1 MVPKQGNFSM
11 SIFDTT
17 ADTEAVASSN
27 KLHSI
32 SDTAL
37 IDERAARRRAVRA
50 LPLRRAAMA
59 ALVVATTVGLIF
71 WMGRLLGADG
81 VNVWDIALLVCFAG
95 TLPWVVIGLWNSVI
109 GAVLLRFDPEWR
121 RNVVPIR
128 GLKDTSSPIRGRTAI
143 IMPIYNEQPD
153 RVVRH
158 LAAVEASVRETGQ
171 DSGIEYFLLSD
182 TQDPEIYDQE
192 VMHFELWRARLA
204 NPSRV
209 HYRRRSDNR
218 RQKVGNIED
227 FCARWGDGFKYML
240 VLDADSVM
248 SGDKVLQMI
257 RVMEA
262 NPKLGI
268 FQSLV
273 VGMPST
279 SGFGRIFQFGMRH
292 GMRAYTTGSAW
303 WQGDAG
309 PYWGHNAILRLK
321 PFREHCVLPR
331 LTGEG
336 PLGGE
341 ILSHDQVEAALM
353 RSAGYQVRV
362 DPMEGGSYE
371 ENPPTVLDFIKRDL
385 RWCQG
390 NMQYLGLLHWS
401 CWKPMGRL
409 QLVLAILMYL
419 SAPLWLGFVL
429 LSITRIVV
437 TSLAPGLELA
447 IAPAVV
453 ERVGQFEGIALFATM
468 MTIVFA
474 PKIFGMIEAL
484 VSAPKRHDYGGGWRL
499 LLSGALE
506 IVFGTL
512 LAPIMAVAQTVFI
525 AGLFLGRKLTWAG
538 QVRDVRRVSLGE
550 AMRGL
555 WPQTLIGVSMVAALA
570 VFAPGALPWAG
581 PMVIAL
587 GLAIPFAVLSAHPA
601 FGRFSQR
608 IRLCMTPEEVHP
620 SPIIQAAMSSP
631 AGPRP
636 PLSDLSVIAPARGEV
651 GETLAA

>member
-50 LPLRRAAMA
+50 LPLRRVAMA
-59 ALVVATTVGLIF
+59 ALVVATTAGLIF

-109 GAVLLRFDPEWR
+109 GAALLRFDPEWR

-128 GLKDTSSPIRGRTAI
+128 GLKYTSSPIRGRTAI

-182 TQDPEIYDQE
+182 TQDPEVYDQE

-303 WQGDAG
+303 WQGDVG

-409 QLVLAILMYL
+409 QLILAILMYL

-429 LSITRIVV
+429 LSITRIVI
-437 TSLAPGLELA
+437 TSFAPGLELA

-499 LLSGALE
+499 LLSGAVE
-506 IVFGTL
+506 IVFGTF

>member
-50 LPLRRAAMA
+50 LPLRRVAMA
-59 ALVVATTVGLIF
+59 ALVVATTAGLIF

-109 GAVLLRFDPEWR
+109 GAALLRFDPEWR

-182 TQDPEIYDQE
+182 TQDPEVYDQE

-409 QLVLAILMYL
+409 QLILAILMYL

-437 TSLAPGLELA
+437 TSFAPGLELA

-499 LLSGALE
+499 LLSGAVE

>member
-1 MVPKQGNFSM
+1 M
-11 SIFDTT
+11 SVFDTD
-17 ADTEAVASSN
+17 AEAHAATSFN
-27 KLHSI
+27 KLRSI
-32 SDTAL
+32 SNAAL
-37 IDERAARRRAVRA
+37 IEERAARRRAVRR
-50 LPLRRAAMA
+50 LPLRRTVMA
-59 ALVVATTVGLIF
+59 VLVTVSTLGLVF

-109 GAVLLRFDPEWR
+109 GATLLRFDPEWR
-121 RNVVPIR
+121 RNVLPIR
-128 GLKDTSSPIRGRTAI
+128 GLKDVSSPIRARTAI
-143 IMPIYNEQPD
+143 VMPIYKEQPD

-182 TQDPEIYDQE
+182 TQDPEVYEQE
-192 VMHFELWRARLA
+192 QMHFELWRGRLA

-209 HYRRRSDNR
+209 HYRRRTDNR

-248 SGDKVLQMI
+248 SGDKVLHMI
-257 RVMEA
+257 RAMEA

-268 FQSLV
+268 LQSLV
-273 VGMPST
+273 VGMPAT

-321 PFREHCVLPR
+321 PFRDHCTLPR
-331 LTGEG
+331 LQGEG

-353 RSAGYQVRV
+353 RSAGYHVRV

-409 QLVLAILMYL
+409 QLILAVLMYL

-437 TSLAPGLELA
+437 TSFAPGLELA

-453 ERVGQFEGIALFATM
+453 ERVGAFEGIGLFATM

-474 PKIFGMIEAL
+474 PKIFGMLEAL
-484 VSAPKRHDYGGGWRL
+484 LSKAKRHDYGGGWRL
-499 LLSGALE
+499 LMSGFVE

-525 AGLFLGRKLTWAG
+525 AGLVLGRKLTWAG

-550 AMRGL
+550 AVRGL
-555 WPQTLIGVSMVAALA
+555 WPQSLIGVSMVAALA

-608 IRLCMTPEEVHP
+608 IQLCMTPEEVRP
-620 SPIIQAAMSSP
+620 SPIIQAVTADATGSS
-631 AGPRP
+631 
-636 PLSDLSVIAPARGEV
+636 SDLLAIAEARHRLQ
-651 GETLAA
+651 ETLAA

>member
-1 MVPKQGNFSM
+1 M

-59 ALVVATTVGLIF
+59 ALVVATTAGLIF

-109 GAVLLRFDPEWR
+109 GAALLRFDPEWR

-171 DSGIEYFLLSD
+171 ASGIEYFLLSD
-182 TQDPEIYDQE
+182 TQDPEVYDQE

-409 QLVLAILMYL
+409 QLILAILMYL

-437 TSLAPGLELA
+437 TSFAPGLELA

-499 LLSGALE
+499 LLSGAVE

-555 WPQTLIGVSMVAALA
+555 WPQTLIGVLMVAALA

>member
-59 ALVVATTVGLIF
+59 ALVVATTAGLIF

-109 GAVLLRFDPEWR
+109 GAALLRFDPEWR

-171 DSGIEYFLLSD
+171 ASGIEYFLLSD
-182 TQDPEIYDQE
+182 TQDPEVYDQE

-409 QLVLAILMYL
+409 QLILAILMYL

-437 TSLAPGLELA
+437 TSFAPGLELA

-499 LLSGALE
+499 LLSGAVE

-555 WPQTLIGVSMVAALA
+555 WPQTLIGVLMVAALA

>member
-1 MVPKQGNFSM
+1 M
-11 SIFDTT
+11 SVFDTHAA
-17 ADTEAVASSN
+17 ADAASSSAEV
-27 KLHSI
+27 HSI
-32 SDTAL
+32 SNTAL
-37 IDERAARRRAVRA
+37 IGERAARRRAVRM
-50 LPLRRAAMA
+50 LPYRRAAMA
-59 ALVVATTVGLIF
+59 VLVVVTTLGLVF

-81 VNVWDIALLVCFAG
+81 VNVWDIALLLCFAG

-109 GAVLLRFDPEWR
+109 GAALLRLDPRWR
-121 RNVVPIR
+121 QTVLPIR
-128 GLKDTSSPIRGRTAI
+128 GLNDSSSQIRARTAI

-158 LAAVEASVRETGQ
+158 LAAVEASLRDTGQ
-171 DSGIEYFLLSD
+171 DAKIEYFLLSD
-182 TQDPEIYDQE
+182 TQNPDVYHQE
-192 VMHFELWRARLA
+192 LAYFEAWRAHLA
-204 NPSRV
+204 SPAKV
-209 HYRRRSDNR
+209 HYRRRTDNH

-248 SGDKVLQMI
+248 SGDKVLHMI
-257 RVMEA
+257 RAMEA

-273 VGMPST
+273 VGMPAT

-321 PFREHCVLPR
+321 PFREHCTLPR
-331 LTGEG
+331 LKGEG

-353 RSAGYQVRV
+353 RSAGYHVRV

-390 NMQYLGLLHWS
+390 NIQYLGLLHWS
-401 CWKPMGRL
+401 RWRPMGRL
-409 QLVLAILMYL
+409 QLILAILMYL

-437 TSLAPGLELA
+437 TSFAPGLELA

-453 ERVGQFEGIALFATM
+453 DRVGEAEGIALFATM

-484 VSAPKRHDYGGGWRL
+484 ASASKRHGYGGGWRL
-499 LLSGALE
+499 SMSGLVE

-512 LAPIMAVAQTVFI
+512 LAPIMAVAQTLFI
-525 AGLFLGRKLTWAG
+525 AGLFLGRKLSWSG
-538 QVRDVRRVSLGE
+538 QVRDVRRVSLSE
-550 AMRGL
+550 AVRAL
-555 WPQTLIGVSMVAALA
+555 WPQTLIGASMVAALA

-608 IRLCMTPEEVHP
+608 IRLCMTPEEVRP
-620 SPIIQAAMSSP
+620 SPIIQAV
-631 AGPRP
+631 
-636 PLSDLSVIAPARGEV
+636 LSDTHSVPTDVAVVSGRRNAVE
-651 GETLAA
+651 ETLAA